1 MSYNFERI
9 DFDLPIPE
17 SLGEALALLKQSGG
31 SCFIVGG
38 CVRDALEGISPTD
51 FDVEVFGLEL
61 DEIAAILSKVGKTDL
76 VGRSFAV
83 VKLWS
88 KGAEYDFSVPRTETK
103 SGQGHRGFDI
113 ETDPNLDPKLA
124 LKRRDFTIN
133 ALQYDPCEK
142 TIIDYFGGLD
152 DLKGKELRHVGSA
165 FSEDPLRALRAMQFA
180 GRFGLSL
187 NTETAELCREMKR
200 EFAYVANERIWGEW
214 QKWACQSTTPSKG
227 LIALKASGWISF
239 FPEINAL
246 LRLPQEPEWHP
257 EGDVFTHTLHC
268 IDALA
273 GHPDWSGFGSD
284 TKATLMLATLCHDL
298 GKARRTR
305 YVEFKGALRWTSPGH
320 DQESGWL
327 SDSLM
332 TRIGAPDALKE
343 KVKALVVN
351 HHFLSSF
358 IDSQPSDASLKRL
371 STRIQPATTNELY
384 YVMWADH
391 NGRPPL
397 LSEKQEKRLV
407 YFKKRIRELAVE
419 DEAPKPI
426 LLGRHLIEKGLEP
439 GPQFKPILSKAYEAQ
454 LKGAFDN
461 LDGALDWMERES
473 LV

>member
-1 MSYNFERI
+1 MVDKSERI

-17 SLGEALALLKQSGG
+17 SLESALTLLKQRGG
-31 SCFIVGG
+31 SCFLVGG
-38 CVRDALEGISPTD
+38 CVRDALMGIAPKD

-61 DEIAAILSKVGKTDL
+61 DEIAAILAKIGKTDL
-76 VGRSFAV
+76 VGKSFAV

-88 KGAEYDFSVPRTETK
+88 EGAEYDFSVPRTERKT
-103 SGQGHRGFDI
+103 GQGHRGFDI
-113 ETDPNLDPKLA
+113 ETDPNLDPKSA

-133 ALQYDPCEK
+133 ALQYDPYSR
-142 TIIDYFGGLD
+142 TVIDYFGGLT
-152 DLKGKELRHVGSA
+152 DLERKELRHVSEA

-187 NTETAELCREMKR
+187 NPETAELCRAMKR
-200 EFAYVANERIWGEW
+200 EFAYVATERIWGEW
-214 QKWACQSTTPSKG
+214 QKWARQSIAPSKG
-227 LIALKASGWISF
+227 LVALKESGWISF
-239 FPEINAL
+239 FPELNVL

-257 EGDVFTHTLHC
+257 EGDVFVHTLHC
-268 IDALA
+268 LDALA
-273 GHPDWSGFGSD
+273 KHPDWAGFDSE
-284 TKATLMLATLCHDL
+284 KRSTLMFATMCHDL

-327 SDSLM
+327 SESLLK
-332 TRIGAPDALKE
+332 RVGAPNALKE
-343 KVKALVVN
+343 RVRSLVVN

-358 IDSQPSDASLKRL
+358 VDARPSDASLKRL
-371 STRIQPATTNELY
+371 SKRIQPSTTNELY

-407 YFKKRIRELAVE
+407 YFNKRIRELAVE
-419 DEAPKPI
+419 EAAPNAI
-426 LLGRHLIEKGLEP
+426 LQGRHLIEKGLKP
-439 GPQFKPILSKAYEAQ
+439 GPRFKSILSKAYEAQ
-454 LKGAFDN
+454 LKGEFDHV
-461 LDGALDWMERES
+461 DGALDWMERES

>member
-1 MSYNFERI
+1 MVDKSERI
-9 DFDLPIPE
+9 NFDLPIPE
-17 SLGEALALLKQSGG
+17 SLESALALLKRRG
-31 SCFIVGG
+31 SSCYLVGG
-38 CVRDALEGISPTD
+38 CIRDALMGIAPKD

-61 DEIAAILSKVGKTDL
+61 DEIAAILAKIGKTDL
-76 VGRSFAV
+76 VGKSFAV

-88 KGAEYDFSVPRTETK
+88 QGAEYDFSVPRTETK

-113 ETDPNLDPKLA
+113 KTEPNLDPVSA

-133 ALQYDPCEK
+133 ALQYDPYEK
-142 TIIDYFGGLD
+142 TIIDYFGGLA
-152 DLKGKELRHVGSA
+152 DLENKELKHVSEA

-187 NTETAELCREMKR
+187 NPETAELCRAMKR
-200 EFAYVANERIWGEW
+200 EFAYVAAERIWGEW
-214 QKWACQSTTPSKG
+214 QKWACQSIAPSKG
-227 LIALKASGWISF
+227 LVALKESGWISF
-239 FPEINAL
+239 FPELNVL

-273 GHPDWSGFGSD
+273 RHPDWSGFDSE
-284 TKATLMLATLCHDL
+284 TKTTLMFATMCHDL

-327 SDSLM
+327 SESLM
-332 TRIGAPDALKE
+332 TRFGAPNTLKE
-343 KVKALVVN
+343 KIRALVVN

-358 IDSQPSDASLKRL
+358 VDAQPSDTSLKRL
-371 STRIQPATTNELY
+371 SKRIQPATTNELY

-397 LSEKQEKRLV
+397 LSEKQEKRLN
-407 YFKKRIRELAVE
+407 YFNTRIRELAVE
-419 DEAPKPI
+419 DAAPNAI
-426 LLGRHLIEKGLEP
+426 LQGRHLIEKGLKP
-439 GPQFKPILSKAYEAQ
+439 GPRFKSILSKAYEAQ
-454 LKGAFDN
+454 LKGAFDD